1 MVFEFLNRLIGHTD
15 SSVDA
20 VNAYVEGSAS
30 ADEQTF
36 VERMMRENP
45 GLEKDLGTQRALLE
59 VLRRVEKV
67 EAPRSFT
74 VTPEMIARAERSDS
88 ALSKVAELF
97 GPQRKLA
104 LAPAVIAGI
113 AALSVALLTLGDIT
127 GVVDQ
132 TSSGDDSASVAVV
145 VESAASIGALGIA
158 GEMGEPGAPAAGG
171 TSDDSTFLTE
181 KASQSGRSG
190 AVTATSA
197 PARATA
203 PEAVTESAAPGP
215 LVTVIVTE
223 KGDAES
229 SRIAPAGE
237 PPSLTT
243 EATAP
248 VARPEEDV
256 ETSAKDGAIVEP
268 ANEDTEAFGTGGS
281 IDTAGTAD
289 GAGEGALAGAGAL
302 EGVAGGAGSGTAMGA
317 GKGLTLPLRQLQIAL
332 AALALAAIGAWAG
345 LRRVRGE

>member
-36 VERMMRENP
+36 VEQMMRENP

-59 VLRRVEKV
+59 VLQRVEKV

-74 VTPEMIARAERSDS
+74 VTPEMIARSERSDS
-88 ALSKVAELF
+88 ALSRVAELF

-113 AALSVALLTLGDIT
+113 AALSVAILTLGDIT

-132 TSSGDDSASVAVV
+132 TSAGDDSVSVAVI
-145 VESAASIGALGIA
+145 VESTVSIGTLGIT
-158 GEMGEPGAPAAGG
+158 GETGESGAPTAGG
-171 TSDDSTFLTE
+171 TSDDSTFSTE
-181 KASQSGRSG
+181 KASQSGG
-190 AVTATSA
+190 AGAAAAKVA
-197 PARATA
+197 PAQATA
-203 PEAVTESAAPGP
+203 PEAVAESAAPAP

-229 SRIAPAGE
+229 SRIAPVGE

-268 ANEDTEAFGTGGS
+268 TNEDTEAFGTDGL
-281 IDTAGTAD
+281 IDTASTAE
-289 GAGEGALAGAGAL
+289 GAGEGALADAGAL
-302 EGVAGGAGSGTAMGA
+302 EGVAEGAGSGTAMGA

-332 AALALAAIGAWAG
+332 AALALAAIVAWAG

>member
-1 MVFEFLNRLIGHTD
+1 MVFEFLNRLIGHRD

-74 VTPEMIARAERSDS
+74 VTPELIARAERSDS
-88 ALSKVAELF
+88 ALSRVAELF

-132 TSSGDDSASVAVV
+132 TSGGDDSASVAVV

-158 GEMGEPGAPAAGG
+158 GETGESGAPAAGG

-181 KASQSGRSG
+181 KASQSGG
-190 AVTATSA
+190 AGAAATAA

-203 PEAVTESAAPGP
+203 PEVVTESAAPGP